1 MQKSD
6 IEEIKAILHDLTAQI
21 NYLDYFGS
29 NEAETAKMEIED
41 IRKILKKYE

>member
-6 IEEIKAILHDLTAQI
+6 IEEIKDILNDLMAQI